1 MQDNGRLTLT
11 VAEAAIQLG
20 LSRNAAYL
28 GCKNGQIP
36 CITIGKRILV
46 PKIQL
51 ERMLEG
57 RLRASPANL

>member
-1 MQDNGRLTLT
+1 MVGKVERLTLT
-11 VAEAAIQLG
+11 VVEAAVQLG

-36 CITIGKRILV
+36 CIKIGKRLLV

-51 ERMLEG
+51 EKLLQGEDTQKEG
-57 RLRASPANL
+57 

>member
-1 MQDNGRLTLT
+1 METEKRLTLT
-11 VAEAAIQLG
+11 VAEAAVQLG

-51 ERMLEG
+51 EKLLQGNDNETK
-57 RLRASPANL
+57 RL